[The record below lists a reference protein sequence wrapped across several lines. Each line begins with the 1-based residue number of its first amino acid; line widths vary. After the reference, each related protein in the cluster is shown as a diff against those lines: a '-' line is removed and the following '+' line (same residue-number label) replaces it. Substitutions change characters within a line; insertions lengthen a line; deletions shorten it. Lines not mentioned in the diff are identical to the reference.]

1 MLAGKV
7 FADVTMLRMLEMK
20 GFFLVIKMGLKCRRS
35 VLVRESEGMINDKL
49 KRGKQCDHKDRD
61 GLMQPSAKECHKEL
75 EEARNSPPS
84 RDSKGI

>member
-1 MLAGKV
+1 M
-7 FADVTMLRMLEMK
+7 
-20 GFFLVIKMGLKCRRS
+20 
-35 VLVRESEGMINDKL
+35 RESEGMINDKL

-61 GLMQPSAKECHKEL
+61 GPDAAISQGMPAAKEL